1 MYQALFLGLKVIKM
15 LGAIRVSVIGV
26 LELIINQ
33 IKGEYLTR
41 DTRLGYYR
49 GTIIK
54 ILNTF
59 LEAQLAIVSR
69 KHNLHAHSLAMYA
82 STCIFTFEPN
92 HQFTTEIRHR
102 LAIPDNVKN
111 LQVFKNYEQINNF
124 LTLDSAFSHS
134 QIDIH
139 ATKQIEELDANII
152 EDSSIQMLH
161 PTTFTKQELR
171 YLKHM
176 DIDEINEEKTQV
188 IDLKDNHLPKGL
200 TPLEDL
206 FDSNEIPNKPKMEPL
221 KEDIE
226 EYNL

>member
-1 MYQALFLGLKVIKM
+1 MEMYQALFLGLKVIKM

-92 HQFTTEIRHR
+92 H
-102 LAIPDNVKN
+102 
-111 LQVFKNYEQINNF
+111 
-124 LTLDSAFSHS
+124 
-134 QIDIH
+134 
-139 ATKQIEELDANII
+139 
-152 EDSSIQMLH
+152 
-161 PTTFTKQELR
+161 
-171 YLKHM
+171 
-176 DIDEINEEKTQV
+176 
-188 IDLKDNHLPKGL
+188 
-200 TPLEDL
+200 
-206 FDSNEIPNKPKMEPL
+206 
-221 KEDIE
+221 
-226 EYNL
+226 